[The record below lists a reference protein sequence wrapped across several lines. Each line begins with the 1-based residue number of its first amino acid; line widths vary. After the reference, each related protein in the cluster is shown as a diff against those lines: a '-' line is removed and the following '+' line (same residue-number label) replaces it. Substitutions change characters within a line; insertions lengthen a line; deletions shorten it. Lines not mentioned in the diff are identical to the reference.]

1 MERKVKQFGLT
12 RKELVAALVE
22 DSIGYLT
29 PRSAELH
36 IEKCERGDN
45 TCFCERC
52 QWVFEGD
59 LQKCLESATSR
70 WKYLSEEK
78 RQRVFNLV
86 ERISKLDSITQTT
99 IGLMWPTMV

>member
-1 MERKVKQFGLT
+1 MERNIKEFGLT
-12 RKELVAALVE
+12 REELIAALVE
-22 DSIGYLT
+22 DSIGYLI
-29 PRSAELH
+29 PKAVELH
-36 IEKCERGDN
+36 IQNWEGGDY